1 MYYYVYTGTISNID
15 RYVGLGGIAILVLNL
30 SYRKNAI
37 LLHLIQAVRDPR
49 VSTSDIPIP
58 ILVSVSALFWW
69 YQYGHKL
76 LIIPNTFYDVISSL
90 AMQYTPWRSWLL

>member
-1 MYYYVYTGTISNID
+1 MHYYVYTGTISNID

-37 LLHLIQAVRDPR
+37 LLHLILQAVRDPR
-49 VSTSDIPIP
+49 LSTSDTLIS

-69 YQYGHKL
+69 YQ
-76 LIIPNTFYDVISSL
+76 
-90 AMQYTPWRSWLL
+90 